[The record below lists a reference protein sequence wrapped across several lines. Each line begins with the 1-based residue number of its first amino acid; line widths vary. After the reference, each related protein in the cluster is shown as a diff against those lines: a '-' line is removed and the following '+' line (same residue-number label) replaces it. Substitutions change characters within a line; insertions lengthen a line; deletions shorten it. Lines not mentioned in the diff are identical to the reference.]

1 MRQTRTTP
9 DKSLVLVA
17 AMALWVILSAGCNE
31 QVSGKKNNLDLAERP
46 SDAVAHSFDEIYAE
60 TDRDLDWGDD
70 WDRQVNSGLGIP
82 SGRSTATANRQ
93 PPGGANP
100 ATYRPGEA
108 IDRPE
113 KEWVVV
119 LKTFTSDTHLEA
131 SNRMLGTMRQ
141 LFPTLRDLRV
151 HSNDMGSMVVYGHG
165 YQSVDDEALAAD
177 LKMIKELEYRGRRML
192 PTAMASRIYN
202 QRAMQG
208 PHPGSLRALRQRFPN
223 VNPLYTLEV
232 ASWSDFDS
240 GELSLEQIHRAAEA
254 YAAQLRGQRIE
265 AYFYHD
271 NDRRISV
278 VTVGSF
284 DRTDVDAESSLLS
297 TKLENLMKR
306 FPAHLVNG
314 EELREPIYHKYPERG
329 TRLQEPR
336 LVEVPRS

>member
-1 MRQTRTTP
+1 
-9 DKSLVLVA
+9 
-17 AMALWVILSAGCNE
+17 MALCVILGTGCNE
-31 QVSGKKNNLDLAERP
+31 QVKAKKNNLDSADRP
-46 SDAVAHSFDEIYAE
+46 SDGVAHSFDEIYAE

-70 WDRQVNSGLGIP
+70 WDSQVNSGLGIP
-82 SGRSTATANRQ
+82 SGRSGATANRK
-93 PPGGANP
+93 PAGGANP
-100 ATYRPGEA
+100 TPFRPGVA

-119 LKTFTSDTHLEA
+119 LKTFTSDTHFE
-131 SNRMLGTMRQ
+131 SSHRMLGTMQ
-141 LFPTLRDLRV
+141 QMFPNLRDLRV
-151 HSNDMGSMVVYGHG
+151 HTNDMGSMVVYGDR

-177 LKMIKELEYRGRRML
+177 LKMIKALEYRGRPML
-192 PTAMASRIYN
+192 PRAMISRIYN

-208 PHPGSLRALRQRFPN
+208 LHPGSLRALRQRFPK

-232 ASWSDFDS
+232 AIWSDFDT
-240 GELSLEQIHRAAEA
+240 GELTLEQIHRAAEA

-265 AYFYHD
+265 AYFHHD
-271 NDRRISV
+271 NDRRMSV

-314 EELREPIYHKYPERG
+314 EELREPIYPKYPDRG